1 MLRSWS
7 VSLTGL
13 ISATSSPSS
22 KHATFGRCLGSNWHR
37 DTNTQREIIGRALL
51 TTRER
56 VAPFLIVACRTFN
69 TPQPIGKNQIAIRG
83 LAVPR
88 ATQQRTTGRAKSRAF
103 TMGARSGLIHLQ
115 KDCTPPS
122 IAMSQPCAERRCVMV
137 QILLAYR
144 DQFPQSRRCNGTC
157 GVMSRSRTWHPAS
170 QCRARPRLPSSRCG
184 SLHLSLRYAV
194 LLSLM
199 PFLLGTACCHF
210 L

>member
-37 DTNTQREIIGRALL
+37 DTNTQREIIGRTLL

-88 ATQQRTTGRAKSRAF
+88 ATRQRTTGRAKSRAF

-144 DQFPQSRRCNGTC
+144 DQFPQSAAAAADVTGRVEECLGRERGIQHHNVGP
-157 GVMSRSRTWHPAS
+157 GLAFRALVAAAS
-170 QCRARPRLPSSRCG
+170 TSA
-184 SLHLSLRYAV
+184 
-194 LLSLM
+194 
-199 PFLLGTACCHF
+199 
-210 L
+210 